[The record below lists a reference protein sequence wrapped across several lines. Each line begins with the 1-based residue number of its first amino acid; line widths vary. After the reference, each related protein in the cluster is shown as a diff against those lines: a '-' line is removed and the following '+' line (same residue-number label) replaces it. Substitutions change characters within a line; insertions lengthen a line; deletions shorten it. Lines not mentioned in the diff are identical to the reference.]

1 MSETLQDSIT
11 LDDAAPK
18 SLNTATAPDSK
29 HEPLLSME
37 AHPGVPTAEST
48 KERALEKSPEP
59 HTGSN
64 TEEKTTTDKTVVAN
78 KLDVNTTNISNAGAS
93 INTHSG
99 NEATENIAAI
109 LKLLGLGKLTPQEVQ
124 AVRGLVK
131 EHAALKV
138 KVDRL
143 KGLLGRSAKAQREAK
158 VELEVTQKRLDQAL
172 RDVQRLKDKVDH
184 LSTRPTHSTLSL
196 GDFFPRYVS
205 EGCGFVAIR
214 HFPFLFHFVYFS
226 SAEVIVVH
234 LRRIVIS

>member
-1 MSETLQDSIT
+1 MSETLQDSIA
-11 LDDAAPK
+11 LDDAASK

-29 HEPLLSME
+29 DEHLSSME
-37 AHPGVPTAEST
+37 AYPAVPTAST
-48 KERALEKSPEP
+48 KERALEKSSEP
-59 HTGSN
+59 HTGAN
-64 TEEKTTTDKTVVAN
+64 TEENTTTDKPIVAN
-78 KLDVNTTNISNAGAS
+78 KLDANTTNISNAGAS
-93 INTHSG
+93 TNTHSG

-109 LKLLGLGKLTPQEVQ
+109 LKLVGSGKLTPQEVQ

-172 RDVQRLKDKVDH
+172 RDGQRLKDKVDH

-205 EGCGFVAIR
+205 EGCGFEG
-214 HFPFLFHFVYFS
+214 FS
-226 SAEVIVVH
+226 SFSFFVSFCLFFFGGGDCSALH
-234 LRRIVIS
+234 CIVIT